1 LALMLSAAGAAY
13 WLLTSE
19 QFELDQVEVSAD
31 VRYAD
36 VDGMLATLGVAV
48 GMHPNVFEVR
58 AESMRRTLLDQ
69 PGIAEAEVRAVL
81 PNRVIVSLVE
91 RDPVVIVRRPDA
103 IYAVDAAGVVL
114 AAIEEDDATA
124 LGLPTVDDRRR
135 EWATEVAVGTP
146 LDPTDRVAMLQLAAL
161 SAADIG
167 SSETTLSLSID
178 DDSGFMMTAD
188 PPGWRAIFGHYTPT
202 LRPPEMVPRQVQ
214 CLRSLLGQGETRLN
228 TVYLAPEDE
237 RCGTFLPSPGP
248 APRESASPDP
258 PA

>member
-1 LALMLSAAGAAY
+1 LVLMLSAAGATY
-13 WLLTSE
+13 WLLSSD
-19 QFELDQVEVSAD
+19 QFELDRVEVTAD

-36 VDGMLATLGVAV
+36 VDGMLATLGLAP

-58 AESMRRTLLDQ
+58 AESLRRALLDQ
-69 PGIAEAEVRAVL
+69 PGIADADVRTVL

-91 RDPVVIVRRPDA
+91 RHPVIVVRRPDA
-103 IYAVDAAGVVL
+103 SYAVDAAGVVL
-114 AAIEEDDATA
+114 AAIEADDATA

-135 EWATEVAVGTP
+135 EWATEVAVGSP

-167 SSETTLSLSID
+167 SSATSLSLSID

-188 PPGWRAIFGHYTPT
+188 PQGWRAIFGHYTPT

-214 CLRSLLGQGETRLN
+214 CLRSLLGQGETRLE

-237 RCGTFLPSPGP
+237 RCGTFLPTPGP
-248 APRESASPDP
+248 GPRESASPDA